1 MSIAFLLPGQGSQ
14 FPGMLHQL
22 LDHPEVKRTLD
33 EVSSMLHS
41 DVRDIDSEEA
51 LQSTVSVQIALLTA
65 GVATARALI
74 QEDVEPAVVCGLSV
88 GALKDA
94 LELVELRAERMT
106 KLYPTGY
113 GLSAIVGLNESQVL
127 KIVQAATS
135 KREPVFVANIN
146 APRQIVIAGA
156 DTGMDRALDQAR
168 SQGATKA
175 ERLHVSVPSHCPLL
189 QPVAD
194 CLQRRFPSVQVRK
207 PKVIYVGNVNARAM
221 RTAEFVA
228 SDLAN
233 NIAHG
238 VRWHD
243 ATTVAKELGCNL
255 FLEMPP
261 GHVLSDLA
269 KENLAGVSA
278 FAVEQDSLPRVL
290 RFAKQDESW
299 LIPEPPHVAGST

>member
-1 MSIAFLLPGQGSQ
+1 
-14 FPGMLHQL
+14 
-22 LDHPEVKRTLD
+22 
-33 EVSSMLHS
+33 
-41 DVRDIDSEEA
+41 
-51 LQSTVSVQIALLTA
+51 
-65 GVATARALI
+65 
-74 QEDVEPAVVCGLSV
+74 
-88 GALKDA
+88 LKDA

-127 KIVQAATS
+127 KIVQVATS

-156 DTGMDRALDQAR
+156 DTGMDRALDEAR
-168 SQGATKA
+168 RQGSREAK
-175 ERLHVSVPSHCPLL
+175 RLHVSVPSHCPLL

-299 LIPEPPHVAGST
+299 LIPKPPHVAGST